1 MRRSS
6 EQIFQE
12 IEKTEEL
19 ESAYHKWCRS
29 KKDFL
34 ALKHLMQILA
44 SLIDKNVPLVLELR
58 DACVEEA

>member
-1 MRRSS
+1 MRRDS
-6 EQIFQE
+6 EQVFQE

-19 ESAYHKWCRS
+19 EQAYYEWCRN

-44 SLIDKNVPLVLELR
+44 TLIDKNVPLALELR